1 MSSISSVSSHP
12 HVHHVS
18 TPPVKSTG
26 IGTDSDGDNDG
37 SKAGKVEAKQPPK
50 PISATIGNHINTTA

>member
-18 TPPVKSTG
+18 APPVEST
-26 IGTDSDGDNDG
+26 GTDSDGDNDG
-37 SKAGKVEAKQPPK
+37 SKTGKVEAKQQPK